1 MNAIAETTHNPICVA
16 AGQSAVEVAKAAA
29 ATLAL
34 PVAEDAKELALAIA
48 VDDDSTL
55 SYAAEE
61 LTKIAGAGKQLT
73 ALRMQYTK
81 PLDEAK
87 AEIMDLFRPAAD
99 MLGEAEGLLRKAVNG
114 YQTKRAQ
121 EAATARAKAEA
132 LARTEREKTEREARE
147 AAAELKRLAEAGAK
161 PEELQQAAQAADAAQ
176 EVAEQAAIA
185 PPPMLPATEAPK
197 VSGISSRQVWKFEV
211 TDLAALVK
219 AAAERPELLGYL
231 QPDEK
236 AIGGTVRGMQA
247 RASIPG
253 VRIYAEQTT
262 AVRSR
267 A

>member
-1 MNAIAETTHNPICVA
+1 MNAIAETTHNALCVSA
-16 AGQSAVEVAKAAA
+16 AQTAVQAAKEAA

-34 PVAEDAKELALAIA
+34 PVAEDARELALAIS

-61 LTKIAGAGKQLT
+61 LGKIAGAGKQLT

-121 EAATARAKAEA
+121 EAAEARAKAEK
-132 LARTEREKTEREARE
+132 LARAEREKTEREARE
-147 AAAELKRLAEAGAK
+147 AAAKVAELAKAGAAH
-161 PEELQQAAQAADAAQ
+161 EVVQQAAQKAEAAAEAA
-176 EVAEQAAIA
+176 EVAAIA
-185 PPPMLPATEAPK
+185 PPPMPVVAEPAK
-197 VSGISSRQVWKFEV
+197 VSGISSRETWKFEV

-231 QPDEK
+231 QADEK
-236 AIGGTVRGMQA
+236 AIGSTVRGMKG
-247 RASIPG
+247 RTNIPG
-253 VRIYAEQTT
+253 VRAYSEQTT

-267 A
+267 